1 MASALVNAWI
11 IEQRNGLET
20 CVGSQIKTYG
30 VRHLPLKQSELTEAS
45 NLASWR
51 PSTVLAVVQFFRFCD
66 ESRSSVVRQLRSLD
80 HRKLVESDLVRT
92 KIIRT

>member
-20 CVGSQIKTYG
+20 CVGGQIKTYG

-45 NLASWR
+45 NLVSWHA
-51 PSTVLAVVQFFRFCD
+51 STVLAVVRFFHFCD

-80 HRKLVESDLVRT
+80 HRKVVESFL
-92 KIIRT
+92 I